1 MRIVPALCFLCWAT
15 VPTNG
20 LFGQVP
26 RLEFGTRVRV
36 TAPSIEGSPF
46 LGVVISVDE
55 SSLILDVADDRTPAW
70 SVWLDAVE
78 SLEVSLGSHANTWK
92 GMGLGALG
100 GGLLGAGFM
109 GIVCA
114 VEGGCDADGA
124 TTRRTRHDNRCR
136 DSHRDVATR
145 GVELMMRARVRHD
158 SENCHN
164 TVPARARVVTAPYLL
179 TA

>member
-1 MRIVPALCFLCWAT
+1 MRIVPALCVCLAT
-15 VPTNG
+15 VPANG

-46 LGVVISVDE
+46 IGVFISADE

-78 SLEVSLGSHANTWK
+78 SLEVSLGSRANTWK

-124 TTRRTRHDNRCR
+124 TTAGWMAFGWIVGTGVGAALGTIIGAAIRTE
-136 DSHRDVATR
+136 TWQP
-145 GVELMMRARVRHD
+145 VEL
-158 SENCHN
+158 N
-164 TVPARARVVTAPYLL
+164 
-179 TA
+179 